1 MNEQERKEIWTEA
14 KRKSYRN
21 RVTPGQRV
29 TFMAMSPRMN
39 PGTLY
44 SGVVMSES
52 NGGDR
57 GIEMSILCDNT
68 MMYHNVSTGLIV
80 ETEEA

>member
-1 MNEQERKEIWTEA
+1 MNVQERKEIWAEA

-29 TFMAMSPRMN
+29 TFMAMSERMN
-39 PGTLY
+39 PGTFY

-57 GIEMSILCDNT
+57 GIEMAILCDNT